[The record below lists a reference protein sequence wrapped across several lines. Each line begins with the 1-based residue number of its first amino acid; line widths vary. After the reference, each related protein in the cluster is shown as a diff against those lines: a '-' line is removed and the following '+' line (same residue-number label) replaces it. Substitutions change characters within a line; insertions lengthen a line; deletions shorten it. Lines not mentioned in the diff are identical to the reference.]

1 MNGNSQSKVGASV
14 YLLLFVILC
23 STVLCSAKAAETIPP
38 SFEQQQPG
46 ILHRL
51 IHDPLLAQP
60 ADVPDMHALPGDA
73 VSPPCLTPLNIT
85 KPLSLVSAVDLALC
99 SNPQLRDTWAQ
110 IKVQIA
116 QVGQARSAYLPT
128 ISAQISELNNRTVYP
143 DFPSANNTA
152 NGHMTYASLNWLLF
166 DFGGRS
172 ANLEA
177 AEDALK
183 AAIDNHDAEMQK
195 LLGEVI
201 SDYFNA
207 IAAQAK
213 VSASIKAEDL
223 AHQIEDSAT
232 RRLQHGTGDRGDQAQ
247 AKTAAAK
254 AELTLARDIGERD
267 KALAEMVYALG
278 LAPGTNL
285 VLPDLLEPKKT
296 QAVAA
301 LSEWIRLAEQ
311 YQPAIHAAKEQWYAA
326 QSKARSSRSDGL
338 PTLSFVSYFD
348 QNGYPNQGLQPTRN
362 NATSIG
368 LMLNVPIFDGFLQ
381 HYKID
386 EANARADVAQAQM
399 QDTEHQILK
408 QVVSAYGDALMAL
421 DSIDASRTLLDS
433 ARVAMESVQN
443 RYDHGVGTMIELLTA
458 QSSLV
463 DARQQWVQSMAQW
476 EAGRLELLAASG
488 ILGHSAL
495 AELQDK
501 K

>member
-1 MNGNSQSKVGASV
+1 MSGNCQSKVGASV
-14 YLLLFVILC
+14 CLLLFVMLC
-23 STVLCSAKAAETIPP
+23 SAGLCSAKAAEMIPP
-38 SFEQQQPG
+38 SVERQPG

-51 IHDPLLAQP
+51 INDPLLAQP
-60 ADVPDMHALPGDA
+60 AGMPDMRALPGDA
-73 VSPPCLTPLNIT
+73 VSTPCPTQLNIT

-110 IKVQIA
+110 IKVQVA

-143 DFPSANNTA
+143 GFPSADNTT

-223 AHQIEDSAT
+223 ARQIEDSAT

-267 KALAEMVYALG
+267 KTLAEMVYALG
-278 LAPGTNL
+278 LAPDTNI
-285 VLPDLLEPKKT
+285 VLPGLLEPGRSE
-296 QAVAA
+296 AVAA
-301 LSEWIRLAEQ
+301 LSDWVRLAEQ
-311 YQPAIHAAKEQWYAA
+311 YQPAIHAAKEQWSAA
-326 QSKARSSRSDGL
+326 QSKARSTRSDGL

-348 QNGYPNQGLQPTRN
+348 QNGYPNQGLQPTKN
-362 NATSIG
+362 SVTSIG
-368 LMLNVPIFDGFLQ
+368 LMLNVPIFDGFMQ

-386 EANARADVAQAQM
+386 EANARADVAQAKM

-421 DSIDASRTLLDS
+421 DSIDASRTLLES

-458 QSSLV
+458 QSSLA
-463 DARQQWVQSMAQW
+463 DARQQWVQSLARW

-488 ILGHSAL
+488 VLGHAAL
-495 AELQDK
+495 EGLNEK
-501 K
+501 